1 MLNFDNIKIGFVGY
15 GNMASAIAKGLVA
28 SGALQPAQL
37 YASARDYDKLCRNAA
52 ELGIQPCKDTS
63 SLADACEVIFIG
75 VKPYQIKDV
84 MAPLADKLENKIII
98 SMAAGI
104 YHEDLENFIPG
115 SHHLAT
121 VPNTPVSVC
130 EGVFVCEAEHS
141 LTTEEADFVQQLLET
156 ISIVRFVDRA
166 HMNIASTISGCGP
179 AFASLFIEALAD
191 GGVACGLPRAKAMEY
206 AAQMLQGSAKL
217 LLESHKQPGELKDAV
232 CSPGGSTIAGVR
244 ALEQRAFR
252 AACMEAV
259 EAAWKRNRELGK

>member
-1 MLNFDNIKIGFVGY
+1 MLNFENIKIGFIGY

-37 YASARDYDKLCRNAA
+37 YAAARDYDKLCRNAA
-52 ELGIQPCKDTS
+52 ELGIQPCRDTS
-63 SLADACEVIFIG
+63 SLTDVCDILFIG

-104 YHEDLENFIPG
+104 YHKDLETIMPG

-130 EGVFVCEAEHS
+130 EGAFVCEETHTLTADEAS
-141 LTTEEADFVQQLLET
+141 LVQELLEK
-156 ISIVRFVDRA
+156 ISLVVFVEKD

-179 AFASLFIEALAD
+179 AFASMFIEALGDA
-191 GGVACGLPRAKAMEY
+191 GCKHGLTRDTAYAL
-206 AAQMLQGSAKL
+206 AAQMLAGTGKMAVTSGK
-217 LLESHKQPGELKDAV
+217 HPGQLKDAV
-232 CSPGGSTIAGVR
+232 CSPGGTTIVGVS
-244 ALEQRAFR
+244 ALEQHGFR
-252 AACMEAV
+252 YAV
-259 EAAWKRNRELGK
+259 IDAIDQIQKK

>member
-15 GNMASAIAKGLVA
+15 GNMASAIAKGLVT

-37 YASARDYDKLCRNAA
+37 CAAARDYDKLCRNAA
-52 ELGIQPCKDTS
+52 ELGIQPCKDSS
-63 SLADACEVIFIG
+63 SLVDACDVIFIG

-84 MAPLADKLENKIII
+84 MAPLADKLANKIII

-104 YHEDLENFIPG
+104 YHEDLESFMPG

-130 EGVFVCEAEHS
+130 EGVFVCEEEHTLDS
-141 LTTEEADFVQQLLET
+141 EEAVFVQKLLET

-179 AFASLFIEALAD
+179 AFASMFIEALGDA
-191 GGVACGLPRAKAMEY
+191 GCKHGLTRDTAY
-206 AAQMLQGSAKL
+206 TLAAQMLAGTGKMAVTAGK
-217 LLESHKQPGELKDAV
+217 HPGQLKDAV
-232 CSPGGSTIAGVR
+232 CSPGGTTIVGVST
-244 ALEQRAFR
+244 LEQHGFR
-252 AACMEAV
+252 YAV
-259 EAAWKRNRELGK
+259 IDAIDQIQKK

>member
-1 MLNFDNIKIGFVGY
+1 MLNFNNIKIGFVGY

-52 ELGIQPCKDTS
+52 ELGIQPCKDSS
-63 SLADACEVIFIG
+63 SLVDVCDVIFIG

-84 MAPLADKLENKIII
+84 VAPLADKLENKIII

-104 YHEDLENFIPG
+104 YHEDLESFMPG

-130 EGVFVCEAEHS
+130 EGVFVCEEEHT
-141 LTTEEADFVQQLLET
+141 LDIEEAAFVQKLLET
-156 ISIVRFVDRA
+156 ISIVRFVDRS

-179 AFASLFIEALAD
+179 AFASMFIEALGDA
-191 GGVACGLPRAKAMEY
+191 GCKHGLTRDTAYAL
-206 AAQMLQGSAKL
+206 AAQMLAGTGKMAVTSGK
-217 LLESHKQPGELKDAV
+217 HPGQLKDAV
-232 CSPGGSTIAGVR
+232 CSPGGTTIVGVST
-244 ALEQRAFR
+244 LEQHGFR
-252 AACMEAV
+252 YGVIDAIDQIQ
-259 EAAWKRNRELGK
+259 KK

>member
-37 YASARDYDKLCRNAA
+37 YASARDYGKLCRNAA
-52 ELGIQPCKDTS
+52 ELGIQPCKDSS
-63 SLADACEVIFIG
+63 SLVDVCDVIFIG

-84 MAPLADKLENKIII
+84 VAPLRDKLKDKIII

-104 YHEDLENFIPG
+104 YHADLESFMPG

-130 EGVFVCEAEHS
+130 EGVFVCEEEHT
-141 LTTEEADFVQQLLET
+141 LDIEEAAFVQKLLET

-179 AFASLFIEALAD
+179 AFASMFIEALGDA
-191 GGVACGLPRAKAMEY
+191 GCKHGLTRDTAYAL
-206 AAQMLQGSAKL
+206 AAQMLAGTGKMAVTSGK
-217 LLESHKQPGELKDAV
+217 HPGQLKDAV
-232 CSPGGSTIAGVR
+232 CSPGGTTIVGVST
-244 ALEQRAFR
+244 LEQHGFR
-252 AACMEAV
+252 YGVIDAIDQIQ
-259 EAAWKRNRELGK
+259 KK

>member
-52 ELGIQPCKDTS
+52 ELGIQPCKDSS
-63 SLADACEVIFIG
+63 SLADVCDVIFIG

-84 MAPLADKLENKIII
+84 VAPLADKLENKIII

-104 YHEDLENFIPG
+104 YHEDLESFMPG

-130 EGVFVCEAEHS
+130 EGVFVCEEEHT
-141 LTTEEADFVQQLLET
+141 LDIEEAAFVQKLLET

-179 AFASLFIEALAD
+179 AFASMFIEALGDA
-191 GGVACGLPRAKAMEY
+191 GCKHGLTRDTAYAL
-206 AAQMLQGSAKL
+206 AAQMLAGTGKMAVTSGK
-217 LLESHKQPGELKDAV
+217 HPGQLKDAV
-232 CSPGGSTIAGVR
+232 CSPGGTTIVGVST
-244 ALEQRAFR
+244 LEQHSFR
-252 AACMEAV
+252 YAV
-259 EAAWKRNRELGK
+259 IDAIDQIQKK

>member
-52 ELGIQPCKDTS
+52 ELGIQPCKDSS
-63 SLADACEVIFIG
+63 SLVDVCDVIFIG

-84 MAPLADKLENKIII
+84 VAPLRDKLKDKIII

-104 YHEDLENFIPG
+104 YHADLESFMPG

-130 EGVFVCEAEHS
+130 EGVFVCEEEHT
-141 LTTEEADFVQQLLET
+141 LDIEEAAFVQKLLET

-179 AFASLFIEALAD
+179 AFASMFIEALGDA
-191 GGVACGLPRAKAMEY
+191 GCKHGLTRDTAYAL
-206 AAQMLQGSAKL
+206 AAQMLAGTGKMAVTSGK
-217 LLESHKQPGELKDAV
+217 HPGQLKDAV
-232 CSPGGSTIAGVR
+232 CSPGGTTIVGVST
-244 ALEQRAFR
+244 LEQHGFR
-252 AACMEAV
+252 YGVIDAIDQIQ
-259 EAAWKRNRELGK
+259 KK

>member
-1 MLNFDNIKIGFVGY
+1 MLNFNNIKIGFVGY

-52 ELGIQPCKDTS
+52 ELGIQPCKDSS
-63 SLADACEVIFIG
+63 SLVDVCDVIFIG

-84 MAPLADKLENKIII
+84 VAPLRDKLKDKIII

-104 YHEDLENFIPG
+104 YHEDLESFMPG

-130 EGVFVCEAEHS
+130 EGVFVCEEEHT
-141 LTTEEADFVQQLLET
+141 LDIEEAAFVQKLLET

-179 AFASLFIEALAD
+179 AFASMFIEALGDA
-191 GGVACGLPRAKAMEY
+191 GCKHGLTRDTAYAL
-206 AAQMLQGSAKL
+206 AAQMLAGTGKMAVTSGK
-217 LLESHKQPGELKDAV
+217 HPGQLKDAV
-232 CSPGGSTIAGVR
+232 CSPGGTTIVGVST
-244 ALEQRAFR
+244 LEQHGFR
-252 AACMEAV
+252 YGVIDAIDQIQ
-259 EAAWKRNRELGK
+259 KK